1 VNRWLL
7 QISWLCNSAD
17 STPEFVASHLEFSNK
32 STLLWTYAKV
42 EIYSDTLHLEASD
55 QYSHK
60 KPNAFTFLSGQLN
73 HGFSTENHFP
83 EGSFSLLKID
93 SQNEK
98 IRILTDHLGSHP
110 VFICESSSG
119 VSYSNSLQAIYLQ
132 SKTTPQIDEEQ
143 IGVFLLT
150 NMVTRMDRNRTPFK
164 NIQRLESAQEI
175 IIESPKIK
183 SHTYWQIE
191 DESCCTQKKSI
202 GELSEQFEFTLSQC
216 IADRISQFPNN
227 QCSLALSGGLD
238 SGLIAAIA
246 SNQGANFKAFTISHN
261 SIHPND
267 EWSLA
272 KSVSERYGFP
282 HERIIADEIPYY
294 QPSQWDIDLMR
305 GSVIS
310 SSAVLAEQMNGHS
323 QYGLNGLS
331 GDNIL
336 AKGFP
341 NLASPSSWQRIAYDL
356 VHEHKRPLLGL
367 KRFLPDNFIQ
377 LKNAAD
383 NIPNWIQPEFA
394 TTIQIESKNQELE
407 NLKHRNYHPTHNLL
421 AMSLKRYDWTERYAE
436 RLNYQV
442 FDPYFDIRMVRFSLS
457 LDPFAH
463 LSGKRLQRELAKKLL
478 PEAIVKR
485 PKTILGDTN
494 TSTLRV
500 ASPEL
505 VDLWEAHPDLGKYI
519 QRDLVPHIAG
529 AKLPP
534 RELFNA
540 SKAFWLNSWLVGLS
554 EFNKKRLP

>member
-1 VNRWLL
+1 VDRWLVN
-7 QISWLCNSAD
+7 ISWLTSSAD
-17 STPEFVASHLEFSNK
+17 PTSKFSTPDLGSFNK
-32 STLLWTYAKV
+32 ITLLWSYAKV
-42 EIYSDTLHLEASD
+42 AIYSDTLPPKSLD
-55 QYSHK
+55 QLQNPHTI
-60 KPNAFTFLSGQLN
+60 TFLSGQLN
-73 HGFSTENHFP
+73 QGFSTEDNFP
-83 EGSFSLLKID
+83 EGSFSLLKVN
-93 SQNEK
+93 SQIET

-110 VFICESSSG
+110 VFICETPNG
-119 VSYSNSLQAIYLQ
+119 VSLSNSLQTIFLH
-132 SKTTPQIDEEQ
+132 SDTMPEIDEEQ

-150 NMVTRMDRNRTPFK
+150 NMVTRINRNQTPFK
-164 NIQRLESAQEI
+164 NIQRLDSAQEL
-175 IIESPKIK
+175 IIESPRFKAQ
-183 SHTYWQIE
+183 TYWRIE
-191 DESCCTQKKSI
+191 DEIVSI
-202 GELSEQFEFTLSQC
+202 QRKPITELSEQFEYILTQC
-216 IADRISQFPNN
+216 IEDRITQFPNKKA
-227 QCSLALSGGLD
+227 SLALSGGLD

-246 SNQGANFKAFTISHN
+246 SNQDANLTAFTISHT

-267 EWSLA
+267 EWTLA

-310 SSAVLAEQMNGHS
+310 TSAVLAEQMSAHN

-341 NLASPSSWQRIAYDL
+341 NLASLSSWQRIVYDL
-356 VHEHKRPLLGL
+356 VHQHKRPLLGL
-367 KRFLPDNFIQ
+367 KRFLPDNYMR
-377 LKNAAD
+377 LKNVAN

-394 TTIQIESKNQELE
+394 SEIKIESKNQELE
-407 NLKHRNYHPTHNLL
+407 NLKHRSYHPTHNLL
-421 AMSLKRYDWTERYAE
+421 ALSLKRYDWTERYVE

-463 LSGKRLQRELAKKLL
+463 LSGKLLQRELAKKLL

-540 SKAFWLNSWLVGLS
+540 SKAFWLNAWLVGLS
-554 EFNKKRLP
+554 EFKKKRIP

>member
-1 VNRWLL
+1 VNRWLIN
-7 QISWLCNSAD
+7 ISWLPNSAD
-17 STPEFVASHLEFSNK
+17 PTPESSAPNIGVTNK
-32 STLLWTYAKV
+32 ITLSWSYAKV
-42 EIYSDTLHLEASD
+42 VICSDNYPNKSPD
-55 QYSHK
+55 QQQQNPHTI
-60 KPNAFTFLSGQLN
+60 TFLSGQLN
-73 HGFSTENHFP
+73 QGFSTEDNFP
-83 EGSFSLLKID
+83 EGSFSLLKVN
-93 SQNEK
+93 SQSET

-110 VFICESSSG
+110 VFICETPNG
-119 VSYSNSLQAIYLQ
+119 VSLSNSLQTIFLQ
-132 SKTTPQIDEEQ
+132 SDTVPEIDEEQ

-150 NMVTRMDRNRTPFK
+150 NMVTRIDRNRTPFK
-164 NIQRLESAQEI
+164 NIRRIESAQELI
-175 IIESPKIK
+175 IDSPGVKAR
-183 SHTYWQIE
+183 TYWQIE
-191 DESCCTQKKSI
+191 DEIVSI
-202 GELSEQFEFTLSQC
+202 QRKPITELSEQFEYILTQC
-216 IADRISQFPNN
+216 IEDRITQFPNK
-227 QCSLALSGGLD
+227 QGSLALSGGLD

-246 SNQGANFKAFTISHN
+246 SNLGANLTAFTISHT

-294 QPSQWDIDLMR
+294 QPSKWDIDLMR

-310 SSAVLAEQMNGHS
+310 TSAVLAEQMSKYN

-341 NLASPSSWQRIAYDL
+341 NLASISSWQRIVYDL
-356 VHEHKRPLLGL
+356 VHQRKRPLLGL
-367 KRFLPDNFIQ
+367 KRFLPENFKQ
-377 LKNAAD
+377 FKNIAY

-421 AMSLKRYDWTERYAE
+421 ALSLKRYDWTERFAE
-436 RLNYQV
+436 RLNYQA

-463 LSGKRLQRELAKKLL
+463 LSGKLLQRELAKKLL
-478 PEAIVKR
+478 PEAIVQR

-540 SKAFWLNSWLVGLS
+540 SKAFWLNAWLVGLS
-554 EFNKKRLP
+554 EFKKKRIP